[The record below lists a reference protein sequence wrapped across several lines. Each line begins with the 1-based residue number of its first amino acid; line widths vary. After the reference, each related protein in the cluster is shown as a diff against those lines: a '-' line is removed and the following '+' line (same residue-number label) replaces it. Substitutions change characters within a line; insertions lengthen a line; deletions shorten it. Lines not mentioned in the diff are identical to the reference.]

1 MVFVAE
7 ACLAEGSDV
16 VLVLAGT
23 RVGDMG
29 IGSCGCTVQF
39 EGDIR
44 IYDSGGRSGIIDDD
58 RIDPDS
64 SAWPDEV
71 SELC

>member
-7 ACLAEGSDV
+7 PGLAEGSDV

-29 IGSCGCTVQF
+29 VGSCRCTVQF
-39 EGDIR
+39 EGDVR
-44 IYDSGGRSGIIDDD
+44 KYNSGGRSGIVDDD

-64 SAWPDEV
+64 SA
-71 SELC
+71 